1 MKHIEILKLR
11 NTIIQ
16 INKSVNGFNSR
27 LDTAEE
33 WIINM
38 EDKPEE
44 NKMQHE
50 KQKVEMWRNQL
61 SDSVH
66 YCRKQTYKD
75 HLNETI

>member
-50 KQKVEMWRNQL
+50 KQKVEMWR
-61 SDSVH
+61 
-66 YCRKQTYKD
+66 
-75 HLNETI
+75 EG